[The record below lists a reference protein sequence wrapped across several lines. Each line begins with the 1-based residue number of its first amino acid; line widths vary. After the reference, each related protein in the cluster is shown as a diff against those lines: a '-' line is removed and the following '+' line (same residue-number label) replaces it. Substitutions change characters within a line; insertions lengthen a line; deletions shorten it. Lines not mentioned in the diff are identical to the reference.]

1 MNATAAMQRAIEI
14 SSFGLG
20 KTKGNPIVGAVI
32 FNESGIISEGFHQ
45 SGPHAE
51 VVAINNAKV
60 DLTNA
65 SIAVTLE
72 PCNHH
77 GKTPPCT
84 EAIMKSG
91 IKNVYYAVTDP
102 NQAAAGGA
110 KNLLEAGLNV
120 ESGILEKE
128 AAFVNRAWL
137 NVIRKERP
145 YFIWKVAITIDGKI
159 AAKDGSSKWISNT
172 ESRNYVAQLRSESD
186 AILVGTGT
194 VIADDPNL
202 VPEGYE
208 ARPLRVV
215 VGEREIPATAKV
227 NDDRADLLHHKS
239 RDLNSLATTLHEREI
254 RSVLVEAG
262 PALGS
267 AMFKAGLI
275 DELAIFT
282 APKILGA
289 GQDFVS
295 DIGIDSITDAL
306 RLTPIENRNF
316 SGDIFVR
323 YQVGA

>member
-1 MNATAAMQRAIEI
+1 MNAIAAMQRAIEI

-32 FNESGIISEGFHQ
+32 FNETGIISEGFHQ

-51 VVAINNAKV
+51 VDAINNAKV
-60 DLTNA
+60 DLMNA

-84 EAIMKSG
+84 EAIIQSG

-102 NQAAAGGA
+102 NKVAAGGA
-110 KNLLEAGLNV
+110 KKLQEAGLNV
-120 ESGILEKE
+120 ESGLLEKE
-128 AAFVNRAWL
+128 ATLANRAWL
-137 NVIRKERP
+137 NAIKKERP
-145 YFIWKVAITIDGKI
+145 YFTWKIAITIDGKI
-159 AAKDGSSKWISNT
+159 AAKDGSSKWISNQ
-172 ESRNYVAQLRSESD
+172 ESRNYVAKMCSESD

-208 ARPLRVV
+208 TRPLRVV
-215 VGEREIPATAKV
+215 VGEREIPTTAKV
-227 NDDRADLLHHKS
+227 NDDRAELLHHKS
-239 RDLNSLATTLHEREI
+239 RDLAALSKALHTKEI
-254 RSVLVEAG
+254 RSVMVEAG
-262 PALGS
+262 PTLGS
-267 AMFKAGLI
+267 AMLKAGLI

-289 GQDFVS
+289 GQDFVTE
-295 DIGIDSITDAL
+295 IGIDSITDAL
-306 RLTPIENRNF
+306 ELTPIENRNF
-316 SGDIFVR
+316 GSDSFIR